1 MVCLLFSA
9 LSVTPPGYKT
19 TITGDSGTT
28 DPCQDGEYRP
38 EWKPA
43 VAAATCLS
51 CGAGIYS
58 SPIEQITRYAATPDA
73 TPMNVDVRAGPAS
86 CCEYTDLAAGFL
98 AVPGWFADSAP
109 LETQFPGRDNQLAE
123 VASMH
128 LRTMN
133 LVPAMTP
140 TSQQLGDNTNIFQ

>member
-1 MVCLLFSA
+1 VCLLFSA
-9 LSVTPPGYKT
+9 VTPPGYKT

-58 SPIEQITRYAATPDA
+58 SPIEQITCYAATPDA
-73 TPMNVDVRAGPAS
+73 TPVNVDVRAGPAS
-86 CCEYTDLAAGFL
+86 CCEYNDLTVRFL
-98 AVPGWFADSAP
+98 AVPVLQAESAP
-109 LETQFPGRDNQLAE
+109 FEIAEPLLGKQLAGD
-123 VASMH
+123 ASMH
-128 LRTMN
+128 PHTIN
-133 LVPAMTP
+133 LVPAV
-140 TSQQLGDNTNIFQ
+140 TSRSLIGA